1 LHYTINRNVINNYFI
16 FDLVSDIGLASPT
29 SIFPV
34 YLTRYFSQIRTAH
47 FTPVL
52 ACATQSNNPEY
63 LALEHINSGKPTTS
77 TIINKILSNQ
87 NIIVTD
93 LKLKELLKVKGV
105 EIDLPITTA
114 KNNKLLENLTG
125 KSKYKG
131 FFGVYM
137 FIHKNT
143 AQKYVGSSNLLR
155 RRMDY
160 YFKGEFITSLFK
172 VKDAGKF

>member
-1 LHYTINRNVINNYFI
+1 LPWPR
-16 FDLVSDIGLASPT
+16 A
-29 SIFPV
+29 
-34 YLTRYFSQIRTAH
+34 
-47 FTPVL
+47 
-52 ACATQSNNPEY
+52 
-63 LALEHINSGKPTTS
+63 KPTTS

-105 EIDLPITTA
+105 EIDLGLLPSITTP

-137 FIHKNT
+137 FKHKIQLKNT
-143 AQKYVGSSNLLR
+143 
-155 RRMDY
+155 
-160 YFKGEFITSLFK
+160 
-172 VKDAGKF
+172 